1 MFYIVSHIPIV
12 TLISPGDLDAMKYKS
27 NSIENEELEHLHWS
41 MNDKGDNILY
51 NANIIECKRAIEGED
66 NFSMIFTNQP
76 IPKVVD
82 HFYFE
87 VTVEDEGENGSI
99 GVGLAK
105 TSAKYQNGRMMA
117 WDKGTIGDHGNN
129 GGIFHNG
136 HMVYICETYGKGD
149 TIGCMMKKL
158 MFDNYQYLYVNF
170 FKNGKNLMP
179 SRCIDEEDYY
189 PTIGMGSAGAKV
201 TSNLGETDFVYKIEG
216 T

>member
-87 VTVEDEGENGSI
+87 VTVEDEAALTLALANSSQQI
-99 GVGLAK
+99 IARGLPGPRIVYGGFATLALKSSQKAK
-105 TSAKYQNGRMMA
+105 Q
-117 WDKGTIGDHGNN
+117 
-129 GGIFHNG
+129 
-136 HMVYICETYGKGD
+136 
-149 TIGCMMKKL
+149 
-158 MFDNYQYLYVNF
+158 
-170 FKNGKNLMP
+170 
-179 SRCIDEEDYY
+179 
-189 PTIGMGSAGAKV
+189 
-201 TSNLGETDFVYKIEG
+201 
-216 T
+216 